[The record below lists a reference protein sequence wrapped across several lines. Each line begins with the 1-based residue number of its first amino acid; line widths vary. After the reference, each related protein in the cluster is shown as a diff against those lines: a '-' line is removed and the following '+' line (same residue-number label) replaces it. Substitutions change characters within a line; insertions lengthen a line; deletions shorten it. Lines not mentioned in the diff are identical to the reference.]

1 LSIEKVWSILAMAKV
16 CQTCSCDHRPM
27 AEILTFAPQH
37 LDGVIDLCV
46 RQDWATL
53 VADPARTLR
62 AFSAPGAVSLV
73 AVEEEEAVGFAQA
86 LTDGHIQAYLCR
98 LLVAEAHR
106 KRGIGRLLVQEVMA
120 RSGAL
125 RLDLL
130 GAEGTHSF
138 YASFAGW
145 ETWSG
150 YRLPVTD
157 L

>member
-1 LSIEKVWSILAMAKV
+1 M
-16 CQTCSCDHRPM
+16 M
-27 AEILTFAPQH
+27 EILTFAPQH
-37 LDGVIDLCV
+37 LDGVIHLCE
-46 RQDWATL
+46 QHGWATL
-53 VADPARTLR
+53 AADPQRTLR

-73 AVEEEEAVGFAQA
+73 AVEDEGVVGFAQA
-86 LTDGHIQAYLCR
+86 LSDGHIQAYLCR
-98 LLVAEAHR
+98 LLVGETR
-106 KRGIGRLLVQEVMA
+106 RQRGIGKRLVLEIMA

-138 YASFAGW
+138 YTSFPGW

-150 YRLPVTD
+150 YRLPAPG